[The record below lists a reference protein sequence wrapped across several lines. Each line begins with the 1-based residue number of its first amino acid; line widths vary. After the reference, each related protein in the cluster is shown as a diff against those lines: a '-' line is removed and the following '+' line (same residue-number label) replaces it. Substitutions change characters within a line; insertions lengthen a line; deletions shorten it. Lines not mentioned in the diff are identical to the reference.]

1 MHNHLNTSHVGR
13 ANLMEI
19 PPLTVLPNSLM
30 SIGELALTATWMAVR
45 DSLATIGACAVGFGA
60 TVGAR
65 EICQR
70 LPGAHHAFAALDV
83 ASGCATAFVF
93 GAGVSAERWCPTRAW
108 IGGAAAVVCV
118 ALTSAALYSDED
130 AHAQKGVATS
140 YFGTVVYSLTR
151 ELLQNQSNRLFPEV
165 RLDPR
170 RALRWDGG
178 RDTQK
183 HLARLGIGMVTYATT
198 SIVLSRWVTLRGILS
213 SNFSAMDQELG
224 LFSMESW
231 FVFALRGANE
241 GLDAAI
247 GFMLLAVFFREG
259 LQRGR
264 GWASNHTDPLKTV
277 LPRAGSRIS
286 ANLAVNAIQSLIPD
300 KGWYLPALQGPTA
313 ARGALLNLKQ
323 GRWQPADGHL
333 TRGDGNCLLHA
344 AGGEINHGEWVCAD
358 PETLRAALCEEI
370 RNLATSQQDTRVTE
384 GRTLVANH
392 LQQAVAHL
400 NALAPVP
407 GFEPVQ
413 DGSRLLQTLPVGLQT
428 ALNLCTTHDQR
439 AQVAGQWLADDTQR
453 GSLLD
458 GVAAFYAGDATY
470 LPTLALP
477 CLARALNR
485 PLALHVGDTDT
496 LYNRHGDVINAPA
509 EGTVHIRHTVSQHG
523 EAGDHF
529 ERVEASSPRR
539 QSGRRQSLHRL
550 VSSHQL
556 LDLARVEDSMGSP
569 SQLVELPLQAETQ
582 LQVGHGNG
590 LNNHNARQRT
600 TPSSGQ
606 GQHIHFTD
614 SMNGESREQHAK
626 AD

>member
-1 MHNHLNTSHVGR
+1 MRNHLNTSQVGR

-83 ASGCATAFVF
+83 VSGGATAFVF
-93 GAGVSAERWCPTRAW
+93 GAGASVERWRPTRVW

-118 ALTSAALYSDED
+118 ALTLAALYCD
-130 AHAQKGVATS
+130 ADANAQKGVATS

-247 GFMLLAVFFREG
+247 GFVLLAVFFREG
-259 LQRGR
+259 LRRGR

-286 ANLAVNAIQSLIPD
+286 TNLAVNAIQSLIPD

-358 PETLRAALCEEI
+358 PWALRADLCEEI
-370 RNLATSQQDTRVTE
+370 RRLADSEDDNRVAQ
-384 GRTLVANH
+384 GRAFVEHH

-400 NALAPVP
+400 NAQAHVP

-413 DGSRLLQTLPVGLQT
+413 DGSRLLRTLPVGLQT
-428 ALNLCTTHDQR
+428 ALGPCTTHDQR
-439 AQVAGQWLADDTQR
+439 VRVAGQWLADDTQR
-453 GSLLD
+453 GALLD
-458 GVAAFYAGDATY
+458 GVAAFYAGDDTY
-470 LPTLALP
+470 LPTLVLP
-477 CLARALNR
+477 CLARTLQQ
-485 PLALHVGDTDT
+485 PLALHVGDTD
-496 LYNRHGDVINAPA
+496 LMYDADGNVVDQPA
-509 EGTVHIRHTVSQHG
+509 EGTVHIRHTVSHRG
-523 EAGDHF
+523 ETGDHF
-529 ERVEASSPRR
+529 ERVQASTARREDGWEDEDTLNQAMRRDTLGATFDQEMSITAPLNGNR
-539 QSGRRQSLHRL
+539 QSAGPRDRTPTH
-550 VSSHQL
+550 V
-556 LDLARVEDSMGSP
+556 
-569 SQLVELPLQAETQ
+569 QAPVIEFPTEE
-582 LQVGHGNG
+582 
-590 LNNHNARQRT
+590 
-600 TPSSGQ
+600 
-606 GQHIHFTD
+606 
-614 SMNGESREQHAK
+614 ESK
-626 AD
+626 KKN